1 MNLRRY
7 LIELV
12 SLVVAAL
19 LLAVTAN
26 ALAQSERRL
35 ALIGDY
41 PNARVLPSRSAPP
54 APGLES
60 RIIENWTGDDLVAE
74 VAPLEGEGAPGPDGA
89 LPSAVAG
96 APPSSPA
103 PPAAT
108 PRASREQILERFP
121 PAPEVPSKEIRTAEA
136 EWLWRHGALFLDA
149 RRTSVFHEGHIA
161 GARSIAVWEAD
172 VDDKVKQLAMQGLDQ
187 ELPIIIYC
195 SGGDCEDSH
204 MLAQKLWGMFF
215 NNILV
220 YHDGLPGWQQAGL
233 PVRRGPQP

>member
-41 PNARVLPSRSAPP
+41 PNARVLPARSVPP

-60 RIIENWTGDDLVAE
+60 RIFEDGIAGETVAE
-74 VAPLEGEGAPGPDGA
+74 MAPVEGEGTELESASGPAAPM
-89 LPSAVAG
+89 PSP
-96 APPSSPA
+96 APPSS
-103 PPAAT
+103 T

-136 EWLWRHGALFLDA
+136 EWLWRNGALFIDA
-149 RRTSVFHEGHIA
+149 RRTSVFHDGHIA

-172 VDDKVKQLAMQGLDQ
+172 VDDKVKRLATEGLDQ

-195 SGGDCEDSH
+195 SGGECEDSH